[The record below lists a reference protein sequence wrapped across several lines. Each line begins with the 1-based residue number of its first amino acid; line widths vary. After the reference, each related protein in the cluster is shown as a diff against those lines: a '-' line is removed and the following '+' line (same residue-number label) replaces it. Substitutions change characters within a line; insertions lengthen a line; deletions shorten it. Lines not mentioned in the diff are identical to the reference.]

1 MRKIILMNKEKRL
14 QMGLS
19 GRKKMEQTFDVQKT
33 IEKYHQIISE
43 KYNP

>member
-43 KYNP
+43 KY